1 MDIQKILSDT
11 RSSQANFGL
20 TPREFYKLVP
30 IFIAELS
37 KLVNKTKKKNI
48 RNAGR
53 KAVLDTDEK
62 KLAFTL
68 YYLKTY
74 PTFDV
79 LGSIFGL
86 NRSTACTL
94 AHQYIDILLDALKKT
109 GVVPKEKFK
118 NRNEFILDFP
128 DLKVVITDGTERRRR
143 RPKNKDNQKEFYS
156 GKKNSTL

>member
-1 MDIQKILSDT
+1 MDIQKILSDERT
-11 RSSQANFGL
+11 CQANFGV
-20 TPREFYKLVP
+20 TPNEFYKLVP
-30 IFIAELS
+30 IFSAELT
-37 KLVNKTKKKNI
+37 KIINKVKKKNI

-53 KAVLDTDEK
+53 KAVLHTDEK

-94 AHQYIDILLDALKKT
+94 SHQYIDILLKALKIF
-109 GVVPKEKFK
+109 GVVPKEKIK
-118 NRNEFILDFP
+118 NRNEFILEFP
-128 DLKVVITDGTERRRR
+128 NLKVVITDGTERRRR
-143 RPKNKDNQKEFYS
+143 RSKNKDNHKEFYS
-156 GKKNSTL
+156 EK